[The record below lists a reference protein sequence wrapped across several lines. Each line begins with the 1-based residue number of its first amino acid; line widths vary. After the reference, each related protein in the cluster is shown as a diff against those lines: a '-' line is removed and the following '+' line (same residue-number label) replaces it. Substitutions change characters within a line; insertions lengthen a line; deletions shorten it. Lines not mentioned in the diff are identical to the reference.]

1 MPDLKAGWERKMA
14 YTVNRQGEFISII
27 PELGN
32 SADFSHSAYF
42 PDNPEGIVI
51 KSIEC
56 VPSQANDRFTLR
68 THSITGPAIIDHLSL
83 DGISFEKKYDNGA
96 LVKLYIDTSEQVQG
110 GTLTSWKIILW
121 VG

>member
-1 MPDLKAGWERKMA
+1 MA

-32 SADFSHSAYF
+32 TADFSHLTYF
-42 PDNPEGIVI
+42 PDSPEGIVI
-51 KSIEC
+51 KSVEC

-68 THSITGPAIIDHLSL
+68 THSLTGPPIIDHISL
-83 DGISFEKKYDNGA
+83 DGTSFEKKFIGGA

-110 GTLTSWKIILW
+110 GTLTSWKVILQ
-121 VG
+121 VA